1 MVGTQK
7 LAQQDSGN
15 RRTVGALRFPSPAW
29 RDLFLCSVWPV
40 LVILAVIALA
50 AIVPLPHLEA
60 QAGYRKM
67 VVEERSRL

>member
-15 RRTVGALRFPSPAW
+15 RRAVGALRLPHPSGGLLP
-29 RDLFLCSVWPV
+29 LLG
-40 LVILAVIALA
+40 LAGAGHIGRHRPCRHR
-50 AIVPLPHLEA
+50 PLPHLEA